1 MIGGGERGVSN
12 KTTPHRAAAAARHAA
27 LLCARVAR
35 KGNIVGMMEALNDE
49 KREKAAQKRRERKAR
64 QAGNARP
71 EWKGF
76 VSCELT
82 VEDKK
87 ALREGAMSYEDA
99 WEGLLDIIPEG
110 YKLSISWDEKNDTF
124 TASLTAGA
132 GTGDNAGWCLTGRGA
147 SFDGAIISLGY
158 KHFTKLRRD
167 WSAGAAALGT
177 AVVDFG

>member
-1 MIGGGERGVSN
+1 MGIMQAAEEER
-12 KTTPHRAAAAARHAA
+12 K
-27 LLCARVAR
+27 
-35 KGNIVGMMEALNDE
+35 D
-49 KREKAAQKRRERKAR
+49 KAAQKRKERKER
-64 QAGNARP
+64 QASNKRP
-71 EWKGF
+71 EWQGF

-87 ALREGAMSYEDA
+87 ALREGAMTYEDA

-132 GTGDNAGWCLTGRGA
+132 GTGGNAGWCLTGRGA

-167 WSAGAAALGT
+167 WGAGVAALG
-177 AVVDFG
+177 ASVVDFG